1 MKFTRTLFLAGAA
14 MSFLPGT
21 AFAHP
26 GHELT
31 GLSAGLAHPFL
42 GTDHLLAMLAVGV
55 WAALQPANRA
65 WYGPALFIVMLAGGA
80 ALGLA
85 GIGLPFVEPGILA
98 SVMLLGFLVA
108 GANLVPAPVS
118 LAAIAAFAVLHGHAH
133 GAEAVEPLAG
143 YATGFIGASAILH
156 LLGYAGGRQL
166 AATRYGIA
174 AAGLSIAAAGAVLA
188 FG

>member
-1 MKFTRTLFLAGAA
+1 MKFARTMLLAGAA
-14 MSFLPGT
+14 ASLLPGA

-65 WYGPALFIVMLAGGA
+65 WQGPALFITMLAAGA

-85 GIGLPFVEPGILA
+85 GISLPFVEPGILA
-98 SVMLLGFLVA
+98 SVMLLGILVA
-108 GANLVPAPVS
+108 GAKLVPAPAS
-118 LAAIAAFAVLHGHAH
+118 LALIAAFAVLHGHAH

-143 YATGFIGASAILH
+143 YAAGFIGASALLH
-156 LLGYAGGRQL
+156 LLGYVGGRQL
-166 AATRYGIA
+166 AATRYGVA
-174 AAGLSIAAAGAVLA
+174 AAGLSIATAGAILA
-188 FG
+188 FA